1 MRAEDPHEH
10 EKPPGPAT
18 RTARNEM
25 KTVTRYE
32 IRSYTGNGYSRAMF
46 RALRDRPQAQRIARW
61 LNNRDTLPLFA

>member
-1 MRAEDPHEH
+1 
-10 EKPPGPAT
+10 
-18 RTARNEM
+18 M